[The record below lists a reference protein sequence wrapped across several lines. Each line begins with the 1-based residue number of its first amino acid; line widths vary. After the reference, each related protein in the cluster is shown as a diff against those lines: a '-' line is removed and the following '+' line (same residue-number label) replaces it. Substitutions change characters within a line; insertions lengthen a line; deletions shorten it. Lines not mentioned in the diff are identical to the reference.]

1 MHSHIILVPHVHHL
15 TIEWKELLMSD
26 LNEKQFDGSENTSEE
41 AHAQAEGTPR
51 WVWLAVIV
59 LAALSVL
66 GLAVGWNATTQ
77 AKKAEQ
83 ALANQISQ
91 SKLVGQ
97 DLQGLNQRLTQAEEV
112 NTQLQNELIAVTD
125 KMKMTQG
132 EVSTARRQNGQIRDD
147 YSKKLASVQSELST
161 KANADDLK
169 SLGGDIT
176 GVKSDLEST
185 KNSLDMTRTEF
196 GTLIARNHDEIDQL
210 RRIGE
215 RDYFEFTLSGKG
227 NRSKVG
233 DLMVELRGTNV
244 KKNQFTVALYVDDL
258 RLEKKN
264 RAIDEPIY
272 FYTRGNRTPLEL
284 VVNQIGKDKVVGYMS
299 VPKSQSTQSSAL
311 ATNN

>member
-1 MHSHIILVPHVHHL
+1 MN
-15 TIEWKELLMSD
+15 D
-26 LNEKQFDGSENTSEE
+26 LNEKQFDGSESRSDESRIE
-41 AHAQAEGTPR
+41 AEGTPR
-51 WVWLAVIV
+51 WMWLAVIV
-59 LAALSVL
+59 LAAVSVL

-83 ALANQISQ
+83 ALANQIGESR
-91 SKLVGQ
+91 LVGQ
-97 DLQGLNQRLTQAEEV
+97 DLQALNQRLTQTEEV
-112 NTQLQNELIAVTD
+112 NTQLQNEVVAVTD
-125 KMKMTQG
+125 KLKMTQG
-132 EVSTARRQNGQIRDD
+132 EVTTARRQNGQIRDD
-147 YSKKLASVQSELST
+147 YSKQLASVQSELST
-161 KANADDLK
+161 KANADELK

-176 GVKSDLEST
+176 GVRGELEST
-185 KNSLDMTRTEF
+185 KNNLDMTRTEF

-210 RRIGE
+210 RRMGE

-272 FYTRGNRTPLEL
+272 FYTRSNRVPLEL
-284 VVNQIGKDKVVGYMS
+284 VINQIGKDKVVGYMS
-299 VPKSQSTQSSAL
+299 VPKNQATQSSAL